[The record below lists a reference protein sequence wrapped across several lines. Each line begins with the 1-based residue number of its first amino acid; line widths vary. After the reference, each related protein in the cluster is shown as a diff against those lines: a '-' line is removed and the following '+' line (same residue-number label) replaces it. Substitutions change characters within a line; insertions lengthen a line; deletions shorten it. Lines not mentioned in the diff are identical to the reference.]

1 MSGVYSG
8 SYNSALT
15 LSAAISNV
23 TISGTVN
30 AAAMAA
36 ETSHFG
42 FTLSTAVYGPTGA
55 EFTVAN
61 AGLLTSAE
69 ASPYDF
75 GILLAAP
82 GSVNNSGTILD
93 SSGIGIFGTTGYVT
107 NSGLIFSSF
116 NSTII
121 NPEPG
126 IYLKGA
132 GTAINT
138 GTIIASSSG
147 VYMGKQGGT
156 LAGFVSNAAT
166 GIITGNIAVYL
177 YTPGTL
183 LNAGTIFGGSNGVFI
198 YGEGGFIQN
207 TGSII
212 GTGNGTP
219 AFADGIF
226 LEGSDVIV
234 NGASNATNAIISG
247 TGIGFGVDIA
257 KPVGSALASIGTVVN
272 YGTIRGGSNPGIGL
286 AAGTVING
294 TVLDT
299 LALVTG
305 IKIAGGNALVNNFG
319 TINGNGQ
326 IGPALE
332 DYGSGIVLNGA
343 TNDTAALIE
352 SNAVNNISLGQNE
365 TLTNYGTID
374 GGSINGIYAQ
384 SGVFSNAATG
394 VVIGG
399 KWGAHVAGYG
409 AETVTNAGLIQ
420 GTIGLAAVAQ
430 YSYNDVFSNSG
441 TIASILGSVGTAIA
455 FAKGN
460 DLLVD
465 DPGSVFIGT
474 VSGGAGKNTLE
485 LAAGTGSVT
494 GIGAQ
499 FIQFGSIDFDAGG
512 TWYAEGDAAGLAS
525 GQTISGFASGDTII
539 LDGFT
544 EASFSY
550 VTGAGLEIFDGTSTD
565 TLDITGIFSTGSFSV
580 TPVVEG
586 TEILLCYLR
595 GTRIMTPSGEVLIE
609 NLRIGDPVVA
619 RFGGTQKI
627 KWIGR
632 QSFGGVFVRKNRAQ
646 IPVRIAAGALGREL
660 PQRDLYVSPGH
671 SMLLGDILVLAQSL
685 LNGVSITQDWGSEDI
700 HYYQLEFETHDCVLA
715 EGVWSESFADGPGM
729 RGIFHNVTEFYEIFP
744 AYRAPDQFTMCAP
757 RPEFGP
763 ALEAALRPVLALAAP
778 GKAAGPIQ
786 GWIDHAD
793 GDALEGWAVDAAEP
807 AYPVAL
813 EVVLGD
819 WVLGATLACGYR
831 EDLAKAG
838 LRHGWCRFLFPL
850 PANFPASAGRQLQV
864 RRRGGGAGLPMSA
877 ECLHGLGIG
886 AESWRLAG

>member
-15 LSAAISNV
+15 LSAAITNV

-30 AAAMAA
+30 AAVTTA

-42 FTLSTAVYGPTGA
+42 FTLSTAVYGPAGA
-55 EFTVAN
+55 SFTVDN

-75 GILLAAP
+75 GIVLAAP
-82 GSVNNSGTILD
+82 GSVSNSGSILD
-93 SSGIGIFGTTGYVT
+93 SSGIGIFGTTGYAS

-116 NSTII
+116 NSAIV

-126 IYLKGA
+126 IFLAGA
-132 GTAINT
+132 GTALNS
-138 GTIIASSSG
+138 GTIIASSNG
-147 VYMGKQGGT
+147 VYMGKAGT

-166 GIITGNIAVYL
+166 GTITGNFGVYL
-177 YTPGTL
+177 YTPGTVI
-183 LNAGTIFGGSNGVFI
+183 NAGTIFDGFAGVFI
-198 YGEGGFIQN
+198 YGEGGYIQN
-207 TGSII
+207 TGAII
-212 GTGNGTP
+212 GTG
-219 AFADGIF
+219 AALDGLF
-226 LEGSDVIV
+226 LEGSDFVV
-234 NGASNATNAIISG
+234 NGASNATGAMISG
-247 TGIGFGVDIA
+247 SGGFGIDLI
-257 KPVGSALASIGTVVN
+257 KPFGSALAAIGTVVN
-272 YGTIRGGSNPGIGL
+272 YGTIRGGSNSGIGL

-294 TVLDT
+294 TALDT

-305 IKIAGGNALVNNFG
+305 IVDPGANALISNFG

-326 IGPALE
+326 TGPALE
-332 DYGSGIVLNGA
+332 DYGTGIVLNGA

-352 SNAVNNISLGQNE
+352 STAVNNISLGKHQ
-365 TLTNYGTID
+365 TLINYGTIS

-384 SGVFSNAATG
+384 SGTISNAATG
-394 VVIGG
+394 VIIGG

-409 AETVTNAGLIQ
+409 AETVTNAGLIE

-441 TIASILGSVGTAIA
+441 TIASILGNVGTAIA

-485 LAAGTGSVT
+485 LAAGLGSIT

-499 FIQFGSIDFDAGG
+499 FIQFGSITFDAGG
-512 TWYAEGDAAGLAS
+512 TWIAEGDAAGLAA
-525 GQTISGFASGDTII
+525 GQTISGFALGDTII

-544 EASFSY
+544 ETSFSY
-550 VTGAGLEIFDGTSTD
+550 VSGAGLEIFDGTTTD
-565 TLDITGIFSTGSFSV
+565 TLDITGSFSTDSFSV

-595 GTRIMTPSGEVLIE
+595 GTRILTPAGEVPVE
-609 NLRIGDPVVA
+609 DLRIGDPVVT
-619 RFGGTQKI
+619 RFGGAQKI

-632 QSFGGVFVRKNRAQ
+632 QSFAPVFLRNNRTKK
-646 IPVRIAAGALGREL
+646 PVRIAAGALA
-660 PQRDLYVSPGH
+660 PDVPKRDLYVSPGH
-671 SMLLGDILVLAQSL
+671 SMLLGGILVLAEAL
-685 LNGVSITQDWGSEDI
+685 VNGVTVTQDWDGTDI

-715 EGVWSESFADGPGM
+715 EGAWSESFADGPGM
-729 RGIFHNVTEFYEIFP
+729 RGVFHNAGEYYEMFPGYREPDEFK
-744 AYRAPDQFTMCAP
+744 MCAS
-757 RPEFGP
+757 RPEAGA
-763 ALEAALRPVLALAAP
+763 ALEAALRPVL
-778 GKAAGPIQ
+778 GRAGGRAVGPLQ

-793 GDALEGWAVDAAEP
+793 GEVLEGWAVDSTEP
-807 AYPVAL
+807 NWPVSL
-813 EVVLGD
+813 EVLLGD
-819 WVLGATLACGYR
+819 WVLGQTLACGYR
-831 EDLAKAG
+831 EDLANAG
-838 LRHGWCRFLFPL
+838 FRQGWCRFVFSLPKNLPL
-850 PANFPASAGRQLQV
+850 SARRNLRV
-864 RRRGGGAGLPMSA
+864 RRAGGLLGLPMTA
-877 ECLHGLGIG
+877 ECLQDLGLSGQP
-886 AESWRLAG
+886 WRLAG